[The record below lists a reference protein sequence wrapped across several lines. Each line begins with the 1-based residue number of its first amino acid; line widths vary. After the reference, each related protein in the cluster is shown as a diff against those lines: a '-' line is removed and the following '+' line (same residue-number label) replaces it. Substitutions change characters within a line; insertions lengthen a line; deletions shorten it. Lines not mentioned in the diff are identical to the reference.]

1 MNIALLT
8 RIRESGGYTPLDLLR
23 LEWPE
28 TERELAEL
36 ESFGFQFSRHPYLG
50 IAYAGPAARLCPDQI
65 EYELGTR
72 WVGQRIAVWDRVS
85 STNDLA
91 ARAARSQANGG
102 LVILADSQT
111 AGRGR
116 RGRSWSAPAESA
128 ILASV
133 LVFPPG
139 PIADVS
145 WLTALGAVAVAEA
158 VEAELGMT
166 LQIKWP
172 NDVRHRG
179 RKVAGILVE
188 RRGPAAIIGIGVNV
202 NLPQAAFPPELREV
216 ATSLQA
222 ITGRPIDRSELARR
236 LIQRLDSHYGEAVS
250 RNSNLA
256 LNLGWRNRLE
266 PLGRMVRLQLTTE
279 VLEGRL
285 LDADLE
291 LGVAVLDASGVTH
304 RLGHDK
310 ILAFE
315 ETSSAPLEE
324 IEDPT

>member
-102 LVILADSQT
+102 LVILAESQT

-172 NDVRHRG
+172 N
-179 RKVAGILVE
+179 
-188 RRGPAAIIGIGVNV
+188 
-202 NLPQAAFPPELREV
+202 
-216 ATSLQA
+216 
-222 ITGRPIDRSELARR
+222 
-236 LIQRLDSHYGEAVS
+236 DSHYGEAVS